1 MIFFR
6 KMMYQAPGPRTP
18 ICVMQGDAPVR
29 GAPPDGG
36 DGAIWDAAAQAFA
49 DWRDHG
55 DQDALNRLV
64 RLLTPVLWQVV
75 RAYGVSRPEA
85 EDIVQSTWLAVMG
98 KADTVREPHAVG
110 RWITTVARREAWR
123 VSRHGWRERP
133 ADLSAVDDE
142 IDPAPDPAV
151 QVALHSSVAGLWRHV
166 AELPERCR
174 RLLRVIA
181 FAERPDYATLS
192 IEMDMPVGAIGPT
205 RGRCLEK
212 LRRSLDGDP
221 EWSDR

>member
-1 MIFFR
+1 MW
-6 KMMYQAPGPRTP
+6 
-18 ICVMQGDAPVR
+18 
-29 GAPPDGG
+29 GAPPAGG
-36 DGAIWDAAAQAFA
+36 DDAIWDAVAQAFA
-49 DWRDHG
+49 EWRDDG
-55 DQDALNRLV
+55 DNDALNRLV
-64 RLLTPVLWQVV
+64 RLLTPVLWQIV

-85 EDIVQSTWLAVMG
+85 EDIVQSTWLALMG

-123 VSRHGWRERP
+123 VSRRGRREWP
-133 ADLSAVDDE
+133 ADLSAVDDG

-151 QVALHSSVAGLWRHV
+151 EVVGHSSVAQLWRHV
-166 AELPERCR
+166 AQLPERCR

-192 IEMDMPVGAIGPT
+192 AEMDMPVGAIGPT